1 MSASINGGSTIT
13 FSASDFNQLGM
24 QGTGNGYTIQIILK
38 FNGSGTYTLADPS
51 TCNYATVTSN
61 SATYTTS
68 NTSTG
73 QVTLTEIGT
82 TGSYNGTFF
91 FAALNNGSSVVVSNG
106 QFTNM

>member
-1 MSASINGGSTIT
+1 MSASINGGTAIT

-24 QGTGNGYTIQIILK
+24 TGTGNGYTIQIILK
-38 FNGSGTYTLADPS
+38 LNGSGTYTLADPS
-51 TCNYATVTSN
+51 TGNYATVATS

-68 NTSTG
+68 GTSTG
-73 QVTLTEIGT
+73 QVTLTENGT

-91 FAALNNGSSVVVSNG
+91 YAALDNGNSIVVSNG